1 MTTTLSSKGQI
12 VLPADLRRE
21 DRIGP
26 GQSFVIERV
35 KAGRYVLQ
43 RVASPDSVG
52 TVAWLLSCP
61 TQDWFRPVP
70 SESTDAL

>member
-21 DRIGP
+21 DGIGP
-26 GQSFVIERV
+26 GQSFAIERV

-52 TVAWLLSCP
+52 AVEWLLSCP
-61 TQDWFRPVP
+61 VQDWFRPVL
-70 SESTDAL
+70 SESTDTL

>member
-1 MTTTLSSKGQI
+1 MITTLSSKGQI

-26 GQSFVIERV
+26 GQSFAIERV
-35 KAGRYVLQ
+35 KPGRYVLQ
-43 RVASPDSVG
+43 RVALPGKDGV
-52 TVAWLLSCP
+52 VDWLAACP
-61 TQDWFRPVP
+61 SQDWFRPVV